1 MVKSNELMG
10 VNERINDILKITNKY
25 NYEDLV
31 KAIFCINIYI
41 NNRSA
46 LSSQMT
52 LNLSLVEYKK
62 CGNLR
67 INNYSEFKDFFNKV
81 EKILHVTPF
90 DDYIIEDFGEVRFK
104 YKDRYFKVIIGTG
117 HNLVYGE
124 LFCLES
130 LAKKIKKEDVL
141 EEIFKYNSNIIEF
154 FEKFN
159 KSDEKREIRFEI
171 PSELLFN
178 KTQEFFNN
186 ELKKLSLDR
195 IKNIF
200 EKENAPIEKRYF
212 VEKNNSIYPLYN
224 TAILVDLFDI
234 WYKQLSNDDKREI
247 ADISIIK
254 VLSDISILDQGE
266 QPNIIYPVSL
276 IDNGHF
282 KSKYVYSFVIK
293 CDKGAIIGIN
303 REQFKNEEELDKEI
317 NMIEQYH
324 KNNKLN
330 LGEIVKRNKNEYN
343 LGITITKECDVHF
356 ILYDNFVNI
365 SECYQ
370 RLVERDKKY
379 YECSALDL
387 IYMLLFMED
396 QNELLEYISE
406 RDEGEYDQIFG
417 FGGDSSRFLMWKD
430 SGHMLIQG
438 ALKYGIL
445 NIGYTEEND
454 YVLDYFKNTLK
465 NFPFDCKDE
474 FLFKSPFIWQIKE
487 IDNGYIQYVNKVKKN
502 FGGQFIKL
510 DNGGAVFFVHNFEFY
525 NKQELKNEYFER
537 INLIDDLNLRKIKE
551 IKRIL
556 GESENLRNKMIE
568 VIYMPESYGKKVRIK
583 RDYDR
588 KYVYSDLY
596 EDSNTIN
603 IRYMVN
609 YEELQ
614 KNIMN
619 AKNRMTENQYFKELF
634 RPLSKSYKGEYEEIC
649 EKLDKENDLKKEVD
663 VFAIKI
669 DYIYNISLELYN
681 VKEIDYL
688 KAKKEISKICL
699 ESNIE
704 PGEYWGKEANKV
716 IRNMQQKL
724 IEHFENRIKQFNRID
739 IHKKLTEICAN
750 TYNSINVHRKRFN
763 SFNNI
768 DETILNDVQL
778 KTIKDREQ
786 EKHNL
791 RVVLYF
797 IESNLFLK
805 RDSKRE
811 ITQEELNEILAFAN
825 WLVVLSDNADIC
837 YFTDNEAHIKVNFD
851 YVVDTFV
858 EDNDDKKI
866 NDFNMRVYSN
876 NDYSIKGD
884 ETDMEYLEKTK
895 NAFYKDTSIELINL
909 FDVCFYFQRY
919 AIEDNKCTKLKDNV
933 YSISEVDLI
942 SDIQEKIKRVSN
954 EVVNK
959 ESIKKAIEFITI
971 DVSKLKTI
979 KDKTYYYLPIGERR
993 KRDNRFDIKPLFNE
1007 NGNIIFSPVM
1017 VSNVKEQWKNG
1028 LLDNY
1033 LPYEIG
1039 LENTVRSL
1047 TEWKKRYEKEMVFD
1061 IQKIF
1066 QRQGISYVNTN
1077 VELHKIDKNGGHP
1090 LGLGDYDVLA
1100 IDDSKLKIWIIES
1113 KVLKKVGSFFE
1124 MYNQQRGFF
1133 LDHKDDEDFQR
1144 RIDYM
1149 NKNYKK
1155 VLKALK
1161 FDSSSN
1167 YEVVPYMVMNKVMS
1181 SRYKK
1186 IKFPI
1191 ISIGE
1196 LEDKI
1201 KQENN

>member
-1 MVKSNELMG
+1 MEKINMVKSNELMG

-303 REQFKNEEELDKEI
+303 REQFENEEELDKEI

-396 QNELLEYISE
+396 QNEL
-406 RDEGEYDQIFG
+406 
-417 FGGDSSRFLMWKD
+417 
-430 SGHMLIQG
+430 
-438 ALKYGIL
+438 
-445 NIGYTEEND
+445 
-454 YVLDYFKNTLK
+454 
-465 NFPFDCKDE
+465 
-474 FLFKSPFIWQIKE
+474 
-487 IDNGYIQYVNKVKKN
+487 
-502 FGGQFIKL
+502 
-510 DNGGAVFFVHNFEFY
+510 
-525 NKQELKNEYFER
+525 
-537 INLIDDLNLRKIKE
+537 
-551 IKRIL
+551 
-556 GESENLRNKMIE
+556 
-568 VIYMPESYGKKVRIK
+568 
-583 RDYDR
+583 
-588 KYVYSDLY
+588 
-596 EDSNTIN
+596 
-603 IRYMVN
+603 
-609 YEELQ
+609 
-614 KNIMN
+614 
-619 AKNRMTENQYFKELF
+619 
-634 RPLSKSYKGEYEEIC
+634 
-649 EKLDKENDLKKEVD
+649 
-663 VFAIKI
+663 
-669 DYIYNISLELYN
+669 
-681 VKEIDYL
+681 
-688 KAKKEISKICL
+688 
-699 ESNIE
+699 
-704 PGEYWGKEANKV
+704 
-716 IRNMQQKL
+716 
-724 IEHFENRIKQFNRID
+724 
-739 IHKKLTEICAN
+739 
-750 TYNSINVHRKRFN
+750 
-763 SFNNI
+763 
-768 DETILNDVQL
+768 
-778 KTIKDREQ
+778 
-786 EKHNL
+786 
-791 RVVLYF
+791 
-797 IESNLFLK
+797 
-805 RDSKRE
+805 
-811 ITQEELNEILAFAN
+811 
-825 WLVVLSDNADIC
+825 
-837 YFTDNEAHIKVNFD
+837 
-851 YVVDTFV
+851 
-858 EDNDDKKI
+858 
-866 NDFNMRVYSN
+866 
-876 NDYSIKGD
+876 
-884 ETDMEYLEKTK
+884 
-895 NAFYKDTSIELINL
+895 
-909 FDVCFYFQRY
+909 
-919 AIEDNKCTKLKDNV
+919 
-933 YSISEVDLI
+933 
-942 SDIQEKIKRVSN
+942 
-954 EVVNK
+954 
-959 ESIKKAIEFITI
+959 
-971 DVSKLKTI
+971 
-979 KDKTYYYLPIGERR
+979 
-993 KRDNRFDIKPLFNE
+993 
-1007 NGNIIFSPVM
+1007 
-1017 VSNVKEQWKNG
+1017 
-1028 LLDNY
+1028 
-1033 LPYEIG
+1033 
-1039 LENTVRSL
+1039 
-1047 TEWKKRYEKEMVFD
+1047 
-1061 IQKIF
+1061 
-1066 QRQGISYVNTN
+1066 
-1077 VELHKIDKNGGHP
+1077 
-1090 LGLGDYDVLA
+1090 
-1100 IDDSKLKIWIIES
+1100 
-1113 KVLKKVGSFFE
+1113 
-1124 MYNQQRGFF
+1124 
-1133 LDHKDDEDFQR
+1133 
-1144 RIDYM
+1144 
-1149 NKNYKK
+1149 
-1155 VLKALK
+1155 
-1161 FDSSSN
+1161 
-1167 YEVVPYMVMNKVMS
+1167 
-1181 SRYKK
+1181 
-1186 IKFPI
+1186 
-1191 ISIGE
+1191 
-1196 LEDKI
+1196 
-1201 KQENN
+1201 